1 MLRVGILGTG
11 FMGAIHAAAWRTTPA
26 QLVGYHSL
34 EPARAAALAAG
45 HGGAVYDSAQAL
57 IADCDVID
65 ICTPT
70 HLHAEMIAAA
80 VDAGR
85 AIVCEK
91 PLARTYA
98 DSLASV
104 ERCER
109 AGVPLLVAHVVR
121 FFPEYVRAKQ
131 LVDAGAIGRV
141 AVIRT
146 TRASFQPR
154 RPDDNWFLDEAR
166 SGGMILDLMIHDF
179 DYARWV
185 AGEVESVYTRSVRGR
200 DPSAAEDYA
209 IALLTH
215 ASGAISNI
223 EGGWAYPQPMFRT
236 ALEIAGDDGLIE
248 HPAGSSQPL
257 AFHFKAAAD
266 GAAPD
271 TGLPTSPLAEDPY
284 TTEIR
289 HFYDVLVHGV
299 QARVTARDGLAAV
312 RIALAAQQSAQLGR
326 PVRIEEITA

>member
-11 FMGAIHAAAWRTTPA
+11 FMGAIHAAAWRATPA
-26 QLVGYHSL
+26 DVIGYYSL
-34 EPARAAALAAG
+34 EPARAAALAAE
-45 HGGAVYDSAQAL
+45 HGGTAFDSAEAL
-57 IADCDVID
+57 IAACDVID

-70 HLHAEMIAAA
+70 HLHADMIAAA
-80 VDAGR
+80 ADAGR

-98 DSLASV
+98 DALASV

-121 FFPEYVRAKQ
+121 FFPEYARAKA

-154 RPDDNWFLDEAR
+154 RADDNWFLDDAR

-185 AGEVESVYTRSVRGR
+185 AGEVESVYARSVRGR
-200 DPSAAEDYA
+200 DPGAAEDYA

-215 ASGAISNI
+215 TGGAMSNI

-257 AFHFKAAAD
+257 ALHLKASAD
-266 GAAPD
+266 GSTPD

-289 HFYDVLVHGV
+289 HFYDVLVHG
-299 QARVTARDGLAAV
+299 AEPRVTARDGLAAV
-312 RIALAAQQSAQLGR
+312 RIALAAHQSARTGK
-326 PVRIEEITA
+326 PVRIEEISA